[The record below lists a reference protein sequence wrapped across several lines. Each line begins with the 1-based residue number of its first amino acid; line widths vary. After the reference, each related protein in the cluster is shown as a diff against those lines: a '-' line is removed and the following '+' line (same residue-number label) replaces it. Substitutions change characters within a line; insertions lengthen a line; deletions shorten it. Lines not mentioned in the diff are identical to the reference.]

1 MTVFAKFFLLGLGS
15 GGIYALLALGIVL
28 VYRGSGIV
36 NFANGGLALVAASVF
51 YDTRDS
57 LGTVPA
63 IALSIAASA
72 AAGALIQL
80 LIMRPMRQ
88 SSPLARVIATL
99 GLMSLFQQGAV
110 KRYGTLVPFV
120 RQYLPRGSYHPWG
133 DVVVSKDRII
143 IFVITV
149 LLTGAL
155 WLFYRYTSFGLATT
169 GVAENERA
177 TAALGWSP
185 NLVATCNW
193 AAGGALAGVAGV
205 LLVPIIGLS
214 PTALTLTIVPA
225 LSAALVGGFSSFPLT
240 LLGGLT
246 IGVLESL
253 ATRYVHTPGWA
264 TAVPFLVI
272 ILILVV
278 RGRALPLRSHITD
291 RLPRIGTGEPR
302 WMAIAVT
309 FALVL
314 GSFSW
319 FTNSWQ
325 DAVTTSVLFAFVC
338 LSLVVVVGYCGQLS
352 LAQYSVAGIGALISS
367 RLADA
372 AGVPFLLAIV
382 LGVILTIPA
391 GLLVALP
398 AVRARGVNLA
408 VATLG
413 LAVVITSVVL
423 GNPHYTGGV
432 IRGTVVPKASLFGWD
447 IFSVDH
453 PNRYAGFCMVLLVL
467 CCIVVANVRRG
478 RTGRRLIAVRN
489 NERAAA
495 SLGISIVGA
504 KLYAFGL
511 GAAIAA
517 LGGSLSAF
525 RNQNVNFNQYD
536 VFGSIQA
543 VLVTVIGSVG
553 FITGAIAGGASAIA
567 GVGQEVLSHFFD
579 VAGWFALISAGVLI
593 LVVIRQPDGVAAQT
607 SEHAEIVRRHVR
619 KLVRRDALPAAASDA
634 GSATPA
640 MSPPPIAHRVEPH
653 VLRLENV
660 TLQFGVVRA
669 LDEVSLEVRPGE
681 VVGLIGPNGAGKTTL
696 IDAAT
701 GFHRHYSGRILLD
714 DQPIDRLRAHRRVR
728 GGVTRSFQSLELFD
742 DLTVRDNLRAASD
755 ARDAAGYFTNLVRV
769 DRRPLSG
776 AALASIREF
785 GLDSVLDKR
794 PNELP
799 YAQRRLVAIA
809 RAVSASPSVLLLD
822 EPAAGLDDVSREEL
836 VRLIRR
842 LADEWGMSILL
853 VEHDVSMVM
862 RTCDRVVALD
872 FGKVLCEGTPDEI
885 RNNPGVIE
893 AYLGTSVET
902 DRASSAVADTVLLHE
917 RQGAADG

>member
-1 MTVFAKFFLLGLGS
+1 MSEFLKFLLLGLGA
-15 GGIYALLALGIVL
+15 GGVYALLALGIVL

-36 NFANGGLALVAASVF
+36 NFANGGLALLAAGVF

-57 LGTVPA
+57 LGTAPS
-63 IALSIAASA
+63 IALSVAAAA
-72 AAGALIQL
+72 AAGALIQV
-80 LIMRPMRQ
+80 LIMRPMRH

-99 GLMSLFQQGAV
+99 GLMSLFQQAAV
-110 KRYGTLVPFV
+110 KRYGTNVPFV
-120 RQYLPRGSYHPWG
+120 KPFLSTGTYNPFG
-133 DVVVSKDRII
+133 DLIVSKDRIV
-143 IFVITV
+143 IFAVTV
-149 LLTGAL
+149 ALTAVL

-185 NLVATCNW
+185 NIVATCNW
-193 AAGGALAGVAGV
+193 AAGGALAGLAGV

-225 LSAALVGGFSSFPLT
+225 LSAALVGGFASFPLT

-253 ATRYVHTPGWA
+253 ATRYVHTPGWS

-291 RLPRIGTGEPR
+291 RLPKVGTGEPR
-302 WMAIAVT
+302 WIPIAVT
-309 FALVL
+309 FAVVL
-314 GSFSW
+314 ASFSW
-319 FTNSWQ
+319 FTDAWD
-325 DAVTTSVLFAFVC
+325 DAVTTSVLFAFIC

-352 LAQYSVAGIGALISS
+352 LAQYSLAGVGALISS

-372 AGVPFLLAIV
+372 AGVPFLLAIL
-382 LGVILTIPA
+382 LGVVLTIPA

-413 LAVVITSVVL
+413 LAVVITSVLL
-423 GNPHYTGGV
+423 GNPDYTGGV

-453 PNRYAGFCMVLLVL
+453 PNRYAGFSMVLLLV
-467 CCIVVANVRRG
+467 CCIFVANVRRG

-517 LGGSLSAF
+517 LGGSLMAF
-525 RNQNVNFNQYD
+525 RNQNVNFNLFD

-543 VLVTVIGSVG
+543 VLVTVIGSIG
-553 FITGAIAGGASAIA
+553 FITGALVGGASAIA
-567 GVGQEVLSHFFD
+567 GVAQEILSHFFD
-579 VAGWFALISAGVLI
+579 VAGWFALISAALLI
-593 LVVIRQPDGVAAQT
+593 VVVIRQPDGVAAQT
-607 SEHAEIVRRHVR
+607 SEHVEILRRKVGG
-619 KLVRRDALPAAASDA
+619 LVRRRGAAPAVAAATDGADA
-634 GSATPA
+634 PDEAAEPSAPA
-640 MSPPPIAHRVEPH
+640 PAPVIHRVEPRT
-653 VLRLENV
+653 LRVEDV
-660 TLQFGVVRA
+660 TVQFGVVRA
-669 LDEVSLEVRPGE
+669 LDGVSLEVRPGE
-681 VVGLIGPNGAGKTTL
+681 IVGLIGPNGAGKTTL

-701 GFHRHYSGRILLD
+701 GFHRQYSGRVLLD
-714 DQPIDRLRAHRRVR
+714 DRSIDRLRAHRRVR

-742 DLTVRDNLRAASD
+742 DLSVRDNLRAASD
-755 ARDAAGYFTNLVRV
+755 PRDSASYFTNLVHV
-769 DRRPLSG
+769 DRRPLSD
-776 AALASIREF
+776 ATVASIREF
-785 GLDSVLDKR
+785 GLEGVLDNR
-794 PNELP
+794 PSELP

-809 RAVSASPSVLLLD
+809 RAVAASPSVLLLD

-836 VRLIRR
+836 ARLIRR
-842 LADEWGMSILL
+842 LAADWGMAVLL
-853 VEHDVSMVM
+853 VEHDVSMVL
-862 RTCDRVVALD
+862 RTCDRVVALH
-872 FGKVLCEGTPDEI
+872 FGKVLSQGSPDEV
-885 RNNPGVIE
+885 RNHPGVIE
-893 AYLGTSVET
+893 AYLGTSV
-902 DRASSAVADTVLLHE
+902 DSHGGPSAVATPV
-917 RQGAADG
+917 